1 MKKIASSMEYHE
13 LIAHL
18 IRPEANDY
26 ERVAY
31 SHIRHQQEQIVDLL
45 AQINRLTKLVKKV

>member
-1 MKKIASSMEYHE
+1 MKKIASSMEYRE